1 MFSGGM
7 LLELHHMT
15 DVLGRGMVCIRVYGI
30 LSEKLCGRD
39 GFESTLEKLS
49 KSPGGGVRTKKGWNN
64 GKQERSSHCI
74 FTFNICSSPQVLK
87 PKRTR
92 KLTITSSMRISEKV
106 LFFFF
111 SNSHFLCWSVT
122 FGIYL
127 SLFSIVWLL
136 ILSLLAHLCKATRNK
151 IAYTLH

>member
-111 SNSHFLCWSVT
+111 FFQFPFSLLVSHFWNLPFLILYCLVAH
-122 FGIYL
+122 
-127 SLFSIVWLL
+127 SLFISS
-136 ILSLLAHLCKATRNK
+136 SL
-151 IAYTLH
+151 

>member
-111 SNSHFLCWSVT
+111 FPIPI
-122 FGIYL
+122 FFAGQ
-127 SLFSIVWLL
+127 
-136 ILSLLAHLCKATRNK
+136 SLLESTFPYSLLFGCSFSL
-151 IAYTLH
+151 Y